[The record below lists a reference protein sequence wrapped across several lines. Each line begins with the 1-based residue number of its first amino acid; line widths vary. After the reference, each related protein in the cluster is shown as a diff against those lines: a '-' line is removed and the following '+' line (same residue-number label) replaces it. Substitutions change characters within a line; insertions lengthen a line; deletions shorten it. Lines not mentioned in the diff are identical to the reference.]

1 MEDRLSDQRLGRK
14 AEDGGAGRSLRL
26 PAVSLTQGYL
36 LPLAVAVA
44 ALTVG
49 WHLWTQIANV
59 PVYLVPAPLVVL
71 KRLFGDIGFFAGHGA
86 VTFLHAVAGLLL
98 GSTVA
103 VSAATAMAHS
113 RFLERSLFPLAVM
126 VKVTPIVA
134 VAPLLV
140 IWFGF
145 GSPPVVTTAA
155 LITFFPVLVNTLTGL
170 RSVNPGAL
178 DFFRSVNASTAE
190 IYFKLR
196 VPGSLPYVFA
206 AFRVAIPLS
215 IIGAVVGEFFGGGRG
230 LGSVIFVA
238 HHNLDMPT
246 SFSAILVLAAMG
258 ISLTVVPSHI
268 ERRVLFWHDSFIMS

>member
-14 AEDGGAGRSLRL
+14 AADGGVGRSLRL

-36 LPLAVAVA
+36 LPLVVAVA
-44 ALTVG
+44 ALTIG
-49 WHLWTQIANV
+49 WHLWTQIADV
-59 PVYLVPAPLVVL
+59 PVYLVPAPLIVL

-145 GSPPVVTTAA
+145 GSPPIVTTAA

-178 DFFRSVNASTAE
+178 DFFRSVDASAAE
-190 IYFKLR
+190 VYFKLR
-196 VPGSLPYVFA
+196 VPSSLPYVFA

-230 LGSVIFVA
+230 LGSVIFAA

-268 ERRVLFWHDSFIMS
+268 ERRVLFWHDSFITS